1 VENDL
6 EGVIPAIWETE
17 EDKLLSVNKLREKYI
32 EYARKHFIKT
42 PHLAVENLETKWK
55 IQITTQVIKEW
66 RQKSRTRPRII
77 SIRLL
82 DEMIRT
88 AVFIKTES
96 DYKET
101 RDIESVNEFENRC
114 MIEGKLYKIR
124 IIIKKQTSRYF
135 AYYFGAAEQ
144 PNDEPRRRADGVSS
158 F

>member
-1 VENDL
+1 VKNDL
-6 EGVIPAIWETE
+6 EGVIPEIWETDDE
-17 EDKLLSVNKLREKYI
+17 KLLSVNKLREKFI
-32 EYARKHFIKT
+32 EYARAHFIKT
-42 PHLAVENLETKWK
+42 PHMAVENLETKWK

-88 AVFIKTES
+88 AVLKKTGN

-101 RDIESVNEFENRC
+101 RDIESVSEFENRC

-124 IIIKKQTSRYF
+124 IIVKKQTDRYF
-135 AYYFGAAEQ
+135 AYYFGAVDQ
-144 PNDEPRRRADGVSS
+144 TKKPQ
-158 F
+158 